1 MSLPDYYELLDVE
14 PDVPQAELKQAYY
27 RQAKKYHPD
36 LNVGDAAAEER
47 FKCIAEAYR
56 VLGDETERRLY
67 DEARERE
74 SRYAGAPELAGMQRT
89 VRFSVRRGRNREGRA
104 VAPRRRFMILPECKK
119 MPRWVIWIMG
129 ALWVTALLPLVVRSG
144 NLAVN
149 YGKTEPK
156 KEKPEP
162 EPHLVRERLARMRAD
177 LEQAAAAGDAR
188 AQLRL
193 GLLLYTGN
201 AGVEINRAAARELW
215 LQSAGQGNRAALYY
229 LEHCD
234 FSEPAP
240 QAAETEPATV
250 EEQP

>member
-1 MSLPDYYELLDVE
+1 MPLPDYYELLDVE
-14 PDVPQAELKQAYY
+14 PTVPQAELKQAYY

-36 LNVGDAAAEER
+36 LNVGNAAAEER
-47 FKCIAEAYR
+47 FKRIAEAYR

-74 SRYAGAPELAGMQRT
+74 SRYADAPELAGMQRT
-89 VRFSVRRGRNREGRA
+89 VRFSVRRGRKNRDARPS
-104 VAPRRRFMILPECKK
+104 APRRRFMILPERKK

-129 ALWVTALLPLVVRSG
+129 VLWVSALLPLVMRSG
-144 NLAVN
+144 NLAYN
-149 YGKTEPK
+149 YGRTEPK

-162 EPHLVRERLARMRAD
+162 EPHLVRERLVRMRAD

-201 AGVEINRAAARELW
+201 AGVEMNRPAARELW
-215 LQSAGQGNRAALYY
+215 VQAAGQGNKTAIYY

-234 FSEPAP
+234 FSQPAQPLEPAED
-240 QAAETEPATV
+240 AG
-250 EEQP
+250 QP